1 MRVKTS
7 GTIKIS
13 PQKLGTIVDT
23 IRNLTLENATN
34 QMYFCK
40 RIGSKKIW
48 DMLNT
53 ATAISEN
60 NYNLD
65 TGKLVVDEILV
76 SKGKFLKRL
85 KCRARGRSN
94 RINKPYSKI
103 TIYLKEKK

>member
-13 PQKLGTIVDT
+13 PQKLGIIADV
-23 IRNLTLENATN
+23 IRRLPLENALN

-40 RIGSKKIW
+40 RAGSNEIW
-48 DMLNT
+48 KMLNT

-65 TGKLVVDEILV
+65 TGKLVVDEVLV
-76 SKGKFLKRL
+76 GKGKFLKRL